1 MIDYHGRFVW
11 YELLTTDVAA
21 ATAFYA
27 KVMGWGTQDASA
39 PGQPYTLLTVGRAA
53 ACGVMGLSEEL
64 TRMGVM
70 PRWLGYVGVNDVDAA
85 TERLS
90 RLGGAVRVPP
100 TNVPDISRFAV
111 VADPQAAPLVLVKWR
126 RPDQHPL
133 VERGEPRRVGW
144 HELLAADAESAFAF
158 YRELFNWQRDYTDLD
173 AMGGYQR
180 FSVDGRTIGG
190 ICDKPATVPEPFWLF
205 YFNIGD
211 IEAAAERVKAG
222 GGQIVE
228 GPFETPGGNTVARC
242 TDPQGAMF
250 ALEGKGRGNAVGYFE
265 RAASPSRSAT

>member
-70 PRWLGYVGVNDVDAA
+70 PRWLGYIGVNDVDAA
-85 TERLS
+85 AERLR
-90 RLGGAVRVPP
+90 RLGGTVRVPP

-144 HELLAADAESAFAF
+144 HELLAADAERAFAF